1 MNKKKIIISVVTI
14 ILAIIGIFV
23 GINYTD
29 EDINKI
35 ADGVETVVNII
46 EDNKSTTEIPNL
58 TKEDEQV
65 LEVQEADLEK
75 QGFERQGEIAYNGSD
90 KAPNVKLG
98 EYAGLT
104 YYSQIDSRWKN
115 KMYSAINDK
124 SQTIGL
130 SGCGPTCSAMVVS
143 SIKGNITPSEM
154 ADLYVKY
161 GYRSRNNGTYWSAMK
176 WTADVF
182 DIEYKET
189 RSFDT
194 AMEMLNDN
202 NYIIAICNEGL
213 FTYGGH
219 FIVLIGTDG
228 DSIKIYDPYL
238 YAGKFD
244 VASRRGKATVKGN
257 TVYVSKSNFKKY
269 ANARMYYCFKNENRE
284 VKDNNTTV
292 VVKKDET
299 TNVKSVNYKVKVTA
313 QSGLNIRTGA
323 STNYKCV
330 GGYTRGSAVTIT
342 KESNGWGKTDKGW
355 ICLKYTSKINEPSYK
370 TMKVTAKIGL
380 NIRSGRG
387 TNYKIKGAYQYNAK
401 IKVTD
406 IKNGWSKTN
415 KGYVCIKYLK

>member
-1 MNKKKIIISVVTI
+1 MNKKNVIISTVTI

-23 GINYTD
+23 GISYTD

-35 ADGVETVVNII
+35 SDGVETVVNII
-46 EDNKSTTEIPNL
+46 EDNKSTTEIPKL

-115 KMYSAINDK
+115 KMYSAVGDK

-143 SIKGNITPSEM
+143 SIKGNITPPEM

-194 AMEMLNDN
+194 AMDMLNDN

-228 DSIKIYDPYL
+228 DNIKIYDPYL

-244 VASRRGKATVKGN
+244 VASRRGKTTVKGN
-257 TVYVSKSNFKKY
+257 IVYVSKSNFEKY
-269 ANARMYYCFKNENRE
+269 ANARMYYCFKNENKE

-323 STNYKCV
+323 SINYKCTGAYV
-330 GGYTRGSAVTIT
+330 KGKIVRIT
-342 KESNGWGKTDKGW
+342 KESKGWGKTDKGW
-355 ICLKYTSKINEPSYK
+355 ICLKYTSRVQVSQYK
-370 TMKVTAKIGL
+370 TMTVNTKIGL

-387 TNYKIKGAYQYNAK
+387 TNYSIKGAYTYGTK

-406 IKNGWSKTN
+406 IKNGWGKTN
-415 KGYVCIKYLK
+415 KGYVCTKYLK

>member
-1 MNKKKIIISVVTI
+1 MNKKKVIISVVTI
-14 ILAIIGIFV
+14 ILALVGVFI

-35 ADGVETVVNII
+35 ADGVETFVNIV
-46 EDNKSTTEIPNL
+46 EEKQVVEIPKL
-58 TKEDEQV
+58 EQEDEET
-65 LEVQEADLEK
+65 LEVQETDIEN
-75 QGFERQGEIAYNGSD
+75 QGFERQGEVAYNGSD

-104 YYSQIDSRWKN
+104 YYSQVDSRWKN

-130 SGCGPTCSAMVVS
+130 SGCVPTCSAMVVS
-143 SIKGNITPSEM
+143 SIKGNITPPEM

-194 AMEMLNDN
+194 AIELLDDN

-228 DSIKIYDPYL
+228 DNIKIYDPYL
-238 YAGKFD
+238 YAAKFD
-244 VASRRGKATVKGN
+244 VASRRGKATVKEN
-257 TVYVSKSNFKKY
+257 TVYVTKTNFKKY
-269 ANARMYYCFKNENRE
+269 ANARMYYCFKNENKE

-292 VVKKDET
+292 VVKKDNT
-299 TNVKSVNYKVKVTA
+299 TTVKSVNYKVKVTA

-323 STNYKCV
+323 STNYKRV
-330 GGYTRGSAVTIT
+330 GGYTKGTTITIT

-355 ICLKYTSKINEPSYK
+355 ICLKYTSKIQTNQYK
-370 TMKVTAKIGL
+370 TMRVIARSGL
-380 NIRSGRG
+380 NIRAGRG
-387 TNYKIKGAYQYNAK
+387 TNYKVKGAYQYNAK

-406 IKNGWSKTN
+406 VKSGWGKTDR
-415 KGYVCIKYLK
+415 GYVCIKYLK